1 MFKKLKL
8 KLINKS
14 GMTLVEAV
22 IGFSLLAIASTMLF
36 TGLMTSVSLIK
47 EANDYKVSS
56 ARVATALDV
65 EDEALIV
72 SSNNQTIA
80 LPSVGGN
87 TVPGEYYKYSDGEKI
102 SYKVFVPSSLDPNT
116 GI

>member
-22 IGFSLLAIASTMLF
+22 IGFSLLAIASTMLL
-36 TGLMTSVSLIK
+36 TGFMTSVSLIK

-65 EDEALIV
+65 EDEAMVV
-72 SSNNQTIA
+72 SGETEN
-80 LPSVGGN
+80 LKMPSVGGN
-87 TVPGEYYKYSDGEKI
+87 KVPGEYYKYSDGKKVT
-102 SYKVFVPSSLDPNT
+102 YKVFVPSSLDPNT

>member
-1 MFKKLKL
+1 MLNIFRKK
-8 KLINKS
+8 IAEKS
-14 GMTLVEAV
+14 GMTLVETV
-22 IGFSLLAIASTMLF
+22 VGFTLLAIASTMLF

-102 SYKVFVPSSLDPNT
+102 SYKVFVPSSLDSN
-116 GI
+116 